1 MTRSRPKHS
10 SKQIVGA
17 ALIAAAVAIVPPR
30 PARAAIPVIDVANLT
45 QNVLTAAR
53 SLEEVNNQITQ
64 IQQGISMLENEA
76 RNLTSLPFS
85 VLTELQ
91 SSMGQIDQ
99 LMGQAQ
105 SLTYNVQ
112 QVQAQFQQLYP
123 NYQSANFQGNVTQ
136 ASLLADA
143 DARWQASVNTFQ
155 HTMQVQS
162 QIVASIPADQA
173 DLSALVG
180 QSQAS
185 VGALQAIQASNQLLA
200 LQARQLSA
208 TQDLIAADARAQA
221 ANAMQNAEA
230 RSAAEADWKRF
241 YGTGVSYTPITV
253 NVFGGPAP

>member
-1 MTRSRPKHS
+1 MTRWPLKQS

-17 ALIAAAVAIVPPR
+17 ALIAAAVAIMSSR
-30 PARAAIPVIDVANLT
+30 PARATVPVIDIANLS

-53 SLEEVNNQITQ
+53 TLEEVNNQITQ
-64 IQQGISMLENEA
+64 IQQGIAMLENEA

-85 VLTELQ
+85 VLADLQ

-112 QVQAQFQQLYP
+112 KVQAQFQQLYP
-123 NYQSANFQGNVTQ
+123 NYQSANLQENVTQ
-136 ASLLADA
+136 AGLLADA
-143 DARWQASVNTFQ
+143 NARWQASVNTFQ

-200 LQARQLSA
+200 LQARQLST

-241 YGTGVSYTPITV
+241 YGNGVSYTPIPV

>member
-1 MTRSRPKHS
+1 MIPAWLKRTATRG
-10 SKQIVGA
+10 VGS
-17 ALIAAAVAIVPPR
+17 ALITALLAIAPVLQ
-30 PARAAIPVIDVANLT
+30 AGATVPVIDIANLS

-53 SLEEVNNQITQ
+53 TLEEVNNQITQ
-64 IQQGISMLENEA
+64 IQQGIAMLENEA

-85 VLTELQ
+85 VLADLQ

-136 ASLLADA
+136 AGLLADA
-143 DARWQASVNTFQ
+143 NARWQASVNTFQ
-155 HTMQVQS
+155 HTMEVQS
-162 QIVASIPADQA
+162 QIVASIPADQE

-221 ANAMQNAEA
+221 ANAMQNAEVQ
-230 RSAAEADWKRF
+230 SAAAADWQRF
-241 YGTGVSYTPITV
+241 YGNGVSYTPIPV
-253 NVFGGPAP
+253 NVFGVPTP